1 MYAGINLEWNYEKRW
16 VKARMKGYVTKL
28 RQRFNHKMPSKP
40 VHSPYKAAPK
50 IYGADAQ
57 KTIIEDVSPKLTDKG
72 INIVQQVVGIC
83 LYYGRAIED
92 TILPALS
99 AIASEQT
106 IAT

>member
-1 MYAGINLEWNYEKRW
+1 
-16 VKARMKGYVTKL
+16 
-28 RQRFNHKMPSKP
+28 MPSKP

-57 KTIIEDVSPKLTDKG
+57 NTIKEDFSPKLTDKG
-72 INIVQQVVGIC
+72 INSVQQVVEIC

-99 AIASEQT
+99 VIASQQMLATETTMDRIVHFWTTWQHTQT
-106 IAT
+106 E